1 MDLTVVKE
9 NLKARG
15 YEVSCFETAA
25 EAAAYLDRAID
36 GKSVGFGGSA
46 TLDEMGLYEKLATH
60 NLTYW
65 HWRLDAEESA
75 DEMRKKAQDAQ
86 IYLSSVNGLAETGE
100 IINIDGTGNRI
111 ASIMY
116 GHEKVYLIAGVNKLA
131 ADYEQALFRA
141 RNIAAPLNAKRLKR
155 KTPCA
160 ALGDRCYDCKSPER
174 ICRGLFVLWE
184 KPVGMEMEIVLIREK
199 LGY

>member
-1 MDLTVVKE
+1 MDLTVVKQ
-9 NLKARG
+9 NLEDRG
-15 YEVSCFETAA
+15 YAVSCFETAA
-25 EAAAYLDRAID
+25 EASAYLDRAID

-46 TLDEMGLYEKLATH
+46 TLNEMGLYEKLASH

-65 HWRLDAEESA
+65 HWRLEDGESA

-100 IINIDGTGNRI
+100 IVNIDGSGNRI
-111 ASIMY
+111 SSIMF

-131 ADYEQALFRA
+131 ENYDQALFRA
-141 RNIAAPLNAKRLKR
+141 RNIAAPLNAKRLNR

-160 ALGDRCYDCKSPER
+160 ALADRCYDCKSPER

-184 KPVGMEMEIVLIREK
+184 KPSGMDMGIVLINEK